1 MVVLKMVGTMALAL
15 LYTLSPVD
23 LIPDVIPI
31 AGWGDDVAV
40 IVWAWTT
47 VGKLLTDAQVG

>member
-1 MVVLKMVGTMALAL
+1 MTVLKVLGTMALAL
-15 LYTLSPVD
+15 LYTVSPIDV
-23 LIPDVIPI
+23 IPDVIPI